1 MRTTKLVA
9 TILSCKFDCLRAF
22 SVNHQLN
29 CDLTHPYLD
38 AKLSCPPWQGMTTKF
53 GSLIIYVVSQL
64 MIPFMFSRFPRLF
77 LQNFHLL
84 FISQFLSFILTDD
97 DSKCLRIC
105 INNISSFRVY
115 KFLALLDQQMN
126 LNQNYHVEFTE
137 NWSKIGFWLK
147 IGFWPKLDFWLRV
160 VSWFKITF
168 WLFVLDL
175 K

>member
-105 INNISSFRVY
+105 INSNISSFRVY

-126 LNQNYHVEFTE
+126 LNQNYHVELIQ
-137 NWSKIGFWLK
+137 N
-147 IGFWPKLDFWLRV
+147 GFWPKKYLIKSVIAL
-160 VSWFKITF
+160 
-168 WLFVLDL
+168 
-175 K
+175 

>member
-9 TILSCKFDCLRAF
+9 TILSCKFECLRAF

-97 DSKCLRIC
+97 DSKYLRIC
-105 INNISSFRVY
+105 INSNISSFRFY

-126 LNQNYHVEFTE
+126 LNQSYHV
-137 NWSKIGFWLK
+137 
-147 IGFWPKLDFWLRV
+147 
-160 VSWFKITF
+160 
-168 WLFVLDL
+168 
-175 K
+175 

>member
-97 DSKCLRIC
+97 VSKYLRIC
-105 INNISSFRVY
+105 IKSNISSFRFLQVFGTFGSTNEFESKFSCRIDPKWILTQKIFNQKCYCFIVY
-115 KFLALLDQQMN
+115 F
-126 LNQNYHVEFTE
+126 
-137 NWSKIGFWLK
+137 
-147 IGFWPKLDFWLRV
+147 
-160 VSWFKITF
+160 
-168 WLFVLDL
+168 
-175 K
+175 